1 MNVKNLFP
9 VLVYLLVFVN
19 TGICQQLHIVSP
31 KNGDTFK
38 EGETVK
44 FVAESSG
51 DPTGQIYRVS
61 LLALADQ
68 VMGVQPQLEPGCFEI
83 TTHPRYSCR
92 FTIPY
97 ESTKTIV
104 LSAIGKT
111 PTGAV
116 MSPEVVINVV
126 FPANAVLQQLKS
138 TGTVFL
144 YGTSGLGSLD
154 ALHIVGKYSDGHER
168 DLRQGSTGTRYSSSD
183 PKIVTVDAD
192 GLVTA
197 HSLGNAQIIVI
208 NSDKQIAITVIVK
221 AD

>member
-1 MNVKNLFP
+1 MHIKSLFP
-9 VLVYLLVFVN
+9 VLLFLLALVN
-19 TGICQQLHIVSP
+19 TSAGQQLRITSP
-31 KNGDTFK
+31 RNGDTFK
-38 EGETVK
+38 EGDTVK
-44 FVAESSG
+44 FVAELTG

-68 VMGVQPQLEPGCFEI
+68 FMGVQPQLEPSCFEI

-116 MSPEVVINVV
+116 LSPEVVINVV

-138 TGTVFL
+138 SETVFL
-144 YGTSGLGSLD
+144 YGTSGLGSQDGL
-154 ALHIVGKYSDGHER
+154 LVVGKYSDGHER

-197 HSLGNAQIIVI
+197 HSLGKAQIIVT
-208 NSDKQIAITVIVK
+208 NSDKKIVITVIVK